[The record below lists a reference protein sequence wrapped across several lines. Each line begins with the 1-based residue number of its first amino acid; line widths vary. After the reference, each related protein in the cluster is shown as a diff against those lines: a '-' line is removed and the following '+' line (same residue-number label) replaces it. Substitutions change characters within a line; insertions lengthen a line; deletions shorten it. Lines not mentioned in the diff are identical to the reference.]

1 MTLYTYIYPNPI
13 FKKKLLHIVLHKHT
27 EHSLQTLS
35 FLATS
40 RDYTIP
46 SQVRLCYL
54 TKKTQNNC
62 F

>member
-1 MTLYTYIYPNPI
+1 M
-13 FKKKLLHIVLHKHT
+13 FKKTFTYCFTT

-46 SQVRLCYL
+46 GHVGLCYL
-54 TKKTQNNC
+54 IKKKLKIIVSEQ
-62 F
+62 FHHFP